1 MVNVILAFPKAD
13 DGKAIRNILL
23 NHGIETSAVCT
34 TGAHAIRTAEHFQE
48 GLIICGYR
56 FVDMYF
62 YQLAEDLPENFEML
76 LLASGRHRDEISEM
90 DVAYL
95 GMPIKG
101 QILADKVM
109 ILLET
114 LERRQRK
121 RWDKRPKGR
130 TEEEKMIIRNAKYLL
145 IQTRGMTEEEA
156 HRYIQK
162 NSMDYGRSM
171 IETSQMIL
179 EFHR

>member
-1 MVNVILAFPKAD
+1 MVNVIVAFPKAD

-23 NHGIETSAVCT
+23 NHGIEASAICT
-34 TGAHAIRTAEHFQE
+34 TGAHALRTAEQFQA

-62 YQLAEDLPENFEML
+62 YQLQEDLPENFEML
-76 LLASGRHRDEISEM
+76 LLASGRYRDEICEM

-101 QILADKVM
+101 QILADKVE
-109 ILLET
+109 ILLES
-114 LERRQRK
+114 LERRLRK
-121 RWDKRPKGR
+121 RRSKKPQGR
-130 TEEEKMIIRNAKYLL
+130 TEEEKMIISNAKLLL
-145 IQTRGMTEEEA
+145 IQTKGMTEEEA

-179 EFHR
+179 EFHV